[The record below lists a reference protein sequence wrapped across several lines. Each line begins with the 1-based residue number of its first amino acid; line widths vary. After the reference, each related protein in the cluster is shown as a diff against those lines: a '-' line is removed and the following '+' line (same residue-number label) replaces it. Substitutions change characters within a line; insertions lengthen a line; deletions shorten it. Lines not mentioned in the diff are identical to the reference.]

1 MHKTCTA
8 LHVVSALALIT
19 LGFTATGPSDSLIA
33 TGEDNTAVVNAW
45 GPILIGLFQ
54 ISLKILELYGIRIFD
69 FIKRPD
75 DNDDDNQPY
84 RPVIIPCG
92 IGLLSLMALT
102 SITIAG
108 QPRAVISGPSAAA
121 AGDQISL
128 SAKQSIADLYRWT
141 VTRRTAGPVRFSESD
156 DRAELQLNSYPGIY
170 DVTLMVANSDG
181 IDIAQSTVTV
191 FNAQVPGPAPSPPA
205 PVPIPEPEPAP
216 SPGPAP
222 APSPPDHTPTPDPE
236 PTFPAGRFAV
246 SQKVYDRAKAIPLPA
261 RSVSSRMAEQLEAV
275 AASIS
280 AGTLKGRTVLL
291 AYDPTPILNEVASAL
306 AQTASSH
313 RAEWQ
318 PFAEAI
324 NDDVQQLWDAGKL
337 RNDSDF
343 ATLFLEIA
351 SGLSAVK

>member
-19 LGFTATGPSDSLIA
+19 LGFTATGPSDPLIA

-54 ISLKILELYGIRIFD
+54 ISLKILELYGIKIFD
-69 FIKRPD
+69 FLKRPD
-75 DNDDDNQPY
+75 DKDDEPPY
-84 RPVIIPCG
+84 KVVVLPCG

-108 QPRAVISGPSAAA
+108 QPRAVIAGPSAAA
-121 AGDQISL
+121 AGDQIQL

-141 VTRRTAGPVRFSESD
+141 VTRRTSGPVRFSESV
-156 DRAELQLNSYPGIY
+156 DRSELQLNSYPGIY
-170 DVTLMVANSDG
+170 DVTLMVANADG
-181 IDIAQSTVTV
+181 IDVAQSTVTV
-191 FNAQVPGPAPSPPA
+191 FNAQVPGPAPAPPS
-205 PVPIPEPEPAP
+205 PVPIPEPDPAP

-222 APSPPDHTPTPDPE
+222 TPSPPDPAPTPAPE

-261 RSVSSRMAEQLEAV
+261 RSAASKMAEQLEAV
-275 AASIS
+275 SASIS

-291 AYDPTPILNEVASAL
+291 VYDPTPILNEVASAL
-306 AQTASSH
+306 ADTAAAH

-318 PFAEAI
+318 PFADAI
-324 NDDVQQLWDAGKL
+324 NADVQQLWDAGKL

-343 ATLFLEIA
+343 STLFLELA
-351 SGLSAVK
+351 AGLAAVK